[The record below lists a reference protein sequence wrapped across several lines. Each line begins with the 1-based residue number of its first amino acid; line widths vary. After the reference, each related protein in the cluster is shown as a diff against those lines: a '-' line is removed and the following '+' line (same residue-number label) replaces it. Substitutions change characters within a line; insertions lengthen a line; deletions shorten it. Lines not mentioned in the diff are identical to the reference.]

1 MNKRTNTAQW
11 EEKYQRWRIAV
22 QKDGVRKQFYSS
34 TPGRT
39 GQREANAKA
48 DAWLENDI
56 AVKAGRVENV
66 YQLWIEDLKLT
77 TSTGNWKPVESRW
90 RTWVL
95 PIIGK
100 KKVNTLTD
108 RDLQTIIN
116 KAAAAGKSRK
126 TLQLIASDLRAFCK
140 YCRKAK
146 LSTFLPED
154 VQIPASARYKG
165 KSVLQPADLVKLFS
179 IDTTLYRGKR
189 VHDDFIHAYRFQTL
203 TGLRPGELLGLRWAD
218 VQGNTVN
225 VRRSINI
232 HGEET
237 QGKNQN
243 AIRSF
248 VLSGLAR
255 AVLEQQRAVTGTR
268 ESVFEIRSELYYWT
282 RWQAYCKANGI
293 DRISVYELR
302 HTFVSVVKTLP
313 EGEIKELVGHSQNMD
328 TLGQYS
334 HALTGDAENTA
345 LFQKLVNKCCF
356 TVIDMGDNGHVT
368 NIFTLGLHIIQILSF
383 HI

>member
-90 RTWVL
+90 RTWCCRSSVKEGQHPYRPGL
-95 PIIGK
+95 ANHHQQG
-100 KKVNTLTD
+100 
-108 RDLQTIIN
+108 RCRR
-116 KAAAAGKSRK
+116 KSRK

-203 TGLRPGELLGLRWAD
+203 TGLRPGAVGAALGRCAG
-218 VQGNTVN
+218 Q
-225 VRRSINI
+225 
-232 HGEET
+232 HGECAPIY
-237 QGKNQN
+237 QHP
-243 AIRSF
+243 R
-248 VLSGLAR
+248 
-255 AVLEQQRAVTGTR
+255 
-268 ESVFEIRSELYYWT
+268 
-282 RWQAYCKANGI
+282 
-293 DRISVYELR
+293 
-302 HTFVSVVKTLP
+302 
-313 EGEIKELVGHSQNMD
+313 
-328 TLGQYS
+328 
-334 HALTGDAENTA
+334 
-345 LFQKLVNKCCF
+345 
-356 TVIDMGDNGHVT
+356 
-368 NIFTLGLHIIQILSF
+368 
-383 HI
+383 

>member
-66 YQLWIEDLKLT
+66 YQLWIDDLKLT

-165 KSVLQPADLVKLFS
+165 KSVLQPVDLVKLFS

-189 VHDDFIHAYRFQTL
+189 VHDDYIHAYRFQLL

-218 VQGNTVN
+218 IRGDMVYITRAVN
-225 VRRSINI
+225 VL
-232 HGEET
+232 GEQT

-243 AIRSF
+243 AVRAF
-248 VLSGLAR
+248 ALSDRAR
-255 AVLEQQRAVTGTR
+255 VVLEQQRQVTGTQ
-268 ESVFEIRSELYYWT
+268 ESVFDLVSEAYYYK
-282 RWQAYCKANGI
+282 RWQVYCKSNSI
-293 DRISVYELR
+293 PPISVYELR
-302 HTFVSVVKTLP
+302 HSFVSVVKTLP
-313 EGEIKELVGHSQNMD
+313 AGEVKTLVEHSQTMD
-328 TLGQYS
+328 TFGVYS
-334 HALTGDAENTA
+334 HALSGDAAAAAED
-345 LFQKLVNKCCF
+345 VNAAFDRLLTSEK
-356 TVIDMGDNGHVT
+356 
-368 NIFTLGLHIIQILSF
+368 
-383 HI
+383 

>member
-66 YQLWIEDLKLT
+66 YHLWIDDLKLT

-146 LSTFLPED
+146 LSTYLPED
-154 VQIPASARYKG
+154 VQIPASARLKG
-165 KSVLQPADLVKLFS
+165 KKVLQPDDLIKLFS
-179 IDTTLYRGKR
+179 IDTTLYRNKR
-189 VHDDFIHAYRFQTL
+189 VHDDYINAYRFAVL

-218 VQGNTVN
+218 IKGSTVN
-225 VRRSINI
+225 ISRAINVK
-232 HGEET
+232 GQET
-237 QGKNQN
+237 RGKNEN
-243 AIRSF
+243 ACRSF
-248 VLSGLAR
+248 VLPDVAK
-255 AVLEQQRAVTGTR
+255 AVLEAQRAITGHC
-268 ESVFEIRSELYYWT
+268 ESVFCLETERRFYK
-282 RWQAYCKANGI
+282 RWKVFCAAN
-293 DRISVYELR
+293 DLQPVSLYELR
-302 HTFVSVVKTLP
+302 HSFVSAIKTLP
-313 EGEIKELVGHSQNMD
+313 AGEVKALVGHSQDMD
-328 TLGQYS
+328 TFGQYS
-334 HALTGDAENTA
+334 HALTGEDVQTA
-345 LFQKLVNKCCF
+345 QAVNAVFMKL
-356 TVIDMGDNGHVT
+356 
-368 NIFTLGLHIIQILSF
+368 LHG
-383 HI
+383 

>member
-1 MNKRTNTAQW
+1 M
-11 EEKYQRWRIAV
+11 
-22 QKDGVRKQFYSS
+22 
-34 TPGRT
+34 
-39 GQREANAKA
+39 
-48 DAWLENDI
+48 
-56 AVKAGRVENV
+56 
-66 YQLWIEDLKLT
+66 
-77 TSTGNWKPVESRW
+77 
-90 RTWVL
+90 L

-154 VQIPASARYKG
+154 VQIPASAR
-165 KSVLQPADLVKLFS
+165 VLQPADLVKLFS

-203 TGLRPGELLGLRWAD
+203 TGLRPGELLGLRWTD

-255 AVLEQQRAVTGTR
+255 AVLEQQREATGTR
-268 ESVFEIRSELYYWT
+268 ESVFEISSELYYWK

-328 TLGQYS
+328 TFGQYS

-345 LFQKLVNKCCF
+345 QAVNAAFLKLL
-356 TVIDMGDNGHVT
+356 GNG
-368 NIFTLGLHIIQILSF
+368 
-383 HI
+383 

>member
-1 MNKRTNTAQW
+1 MSRRTNSAVWQ
-11 EEKYQRWRIAV
+11 EAYSRWRVAV
-22 QKDGVRKQFYSS
+22 QKDGQRRYFYSS

-39 GQREANAKA
+39 GQREANRKA
-48 DAWLENDI
+48 DAWLEDGI
-56 AVKAGRVENV
+56 GAKVGRVEDV
-66 YQLWIEDLKLT
+66 YKLWIEGLKQT
-77 TSTGNWKPVESRW
+77 TSASNYEPIESRW

-255 AVLEQQRAVTGTR
+255 AVLEQQREATGTR
-268 ESVFEIRSELYYWT
+268 ESVFEISSELYYWK

-345 LFQKLVNKCCF
+345 QAVNAAFLKLL
-356 TVIDMGDNGHVT
+356 GNG
-368 NIFTLGLHIIQILSF
+368 
-383 HI
+383 

>member
-1 MNKRTNTAQW
+1 M
-11 EEKYQRWRIAV
+11 
-22 QKDGVRKQFYSS
+22 
-34 TPGRT
+34 
-39 GQREANAKA
+39 
-48 DAWLENDI
+48 
-56 AVKAGRVENV
+56 
-66 YQLWIEDLKLT
+66 
-77 TSTGNWKPVESRW
+77 
-90 RTWVL
+90 
-95 PIIGK
+95 
-100 KKVNTLTD
+100 
-108 RDLQTIIN
+108 QTIIN

-165 KSVLQPADLVKLFS
+165 KSVLQPVDLVKLFS

-268 ESVFEIRSELYYWT
+268 ESVFEISSELYYWK

-328 TLGQYS
+328 TFGQYS

-345 LFQKLVNKCCF
+345 QAVNAAFLKLL
-356 TVIDMGDNGHVT
+356 GNG
-368 NIFTLGLHIIQILSF
+368 
-383 HI
+383 

>member
-66 YQLWIEDLKLT
+66 YQLWIDDLKLT

-165 KSVLQPADLVKLFS
+165 K
-179 IDTTLYRGKR
+179 R

-268 ESVFEIRSELYYWT
+268 ESVFEISSELYYWK

-328 TLGQYS
+328 TFGQYS

-345 LFQKLVNKCCF
+345 QAVNAAFLKLL
-356 TVIDMGDNGHVT
+356 GNG
-368 NIFTLGLHIIQILSF
+368 
-383 HI
+383 